1 MFVFFYSAT
10 CPACR
15 RFDPIWEETS
25 CAYDGKKV
33 VFAHLEGNE
42 NQGVIN
48 AYQVTHTPT
57 LALFH
62 RVSFKISFHLGHVHP
77 DQVQRSSIQRIPSV
91 LRQST
96 LLPPLSSQQQSE
108 DPNPGSPAAHITDL
122 LEALRVSFAFFSLSL
137 VLLLARHRR

>member
-42 NQGVIN
+42 NQGIIN
-48 AYQVTHTPT
+48 AYRVSHTPT

-62 RVSFKISFHLGHVHP
+62 RVLLVLPSHSGLVHSH
-77 DQVQRSSIQRIPSV
+77 QVQRSSVQGIPPF
-91 LRQST
+91 LRQGT
-96 LLPPLSSQQQSE
+96 LLSLLSSQQQSE
-108 DPNPGSPAAHITDL
+108 DPNPGSPAAHFTDA
-122 LEALRVSFAFFSLSL
+122 LEALRVSFSLFPLSL